1 MPLHPNYT
9 YNWGDL
15 DYNEILDLRNQLV
28 RNGSDVVKNRFS
40 KIYKEIFVKL
50 GMFFRIEDNVIVL
63 DEGHYPLI
71 TLLAIKETDGKLLAS
86 ELDNCSDN
94 SLTLL
99 SDLSGVLIKCKSPT
113 RIGASM
119 GRPEKANE
127 RRLKPPPHVLFPL
140 GDSGGNQ
147 RLINTALKERPY
159 RRGFTQGKLGSI
171 EMLTQLRYCKN
182 CNKETISLRCCKLS
196 LIHI

>member
-1 MPLHPNYT
+1 M
-9 YNWGDL
+9 L
-15 DYNEILDLRNQLV
+15 DHAYVSQILIGINATT
-28 RNGSDVVKNRFS
+28 
-40 KIYKEIFVKL
+40 KL
-50 GMFFRIEDNVIVL
+50 
-63 DEGHYPLI
+63 
-71 TLLAIKETDGKLLAS
+71 T
-86 ELDNCSDN
+86 
-94 SLTLL
+94 
-99 SDLSGVLIKCKSPT
+99 KCKSPT

-171 EMLTQLRYCKN
+171 EADEIVSEKPSPSIKLTLTVTFSPASDPERTYFSVLAPTIFIPSRY
-182 CNKETISLRCCKLS
+182 
-196 LIHI
+196 H